1 MNVIDYLRA
10 PIEFSSPPAGAVNVL
25 RGDPIEG
32 PGGRWVPCATKISDG
47 VYYASLFKVGR
58 GQKQVCAITEVLRD
72 PQDALVRARTFAAS
86 AAA

>member
-1 MNVIDYLRA
+1 MNVIDYLHA
-10 PIEFSSPPAGAVNVL
+10 PIAFSSPPAGAVNVL

-47 VYYASLFKVGR
+47 VYCASLFKVGR
-58 GQKQVCAITEVLRD
+58 GQKQVCAITESLRD
-72 PQDALVRARTFAAS
+72 PQDALVRARAFAAS